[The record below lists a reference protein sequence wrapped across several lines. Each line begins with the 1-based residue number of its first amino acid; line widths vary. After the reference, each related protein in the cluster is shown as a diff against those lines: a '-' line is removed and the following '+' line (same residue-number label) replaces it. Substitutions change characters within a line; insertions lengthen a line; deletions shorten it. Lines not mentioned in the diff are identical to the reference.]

1 MSIVNIILLLAVVV
15 ILALASVINKIYN
28 NDNDEKGIYA
38 ITAVRTFSAMLVFVV
53 VALAASPDGKL
64 HFTPEILWYSV
75 GFAVAFGTCLVCN
88 LLAIRYGSLSL
99 STLIISYSLLI
110 PTVYGLLFLGEPMKK
125 ELLYGIFFLAVS
137 LFMIHYKKEG
147 KGFSLKWIIFVL
159 LSFIGNGMCSTVQR
173 MQQITFN
180 NQFSYEFMI
189 VALGILTMFLLG
201 FGLGAAPKTSVK
213 TIKKGWFWGA
223 VYGVTNGL
231 LNYFVMLL
239 NKNQMPASV
248 MFPIISG
255 GSILLVVAV
264 SRIFFKERLSKL
276 QLAGV
281 GVGIVSLVL
290 FNL

>member
-1 MSIVNIILLLAVVV
+1 MINALLLLAVVA
-15 ILALASVINKIYN
+15 ILAIASVINKLYN
-28 NDNDEKGIYA
+28 KDNDEKGVYA
-38 ITAVRTFSAMLVFVV
+38 IAAVRTFSAMLVFVV
-53 VALAASPDGKL
+53 VALATSPDGRL
-64 HFTPEILWYSV
+64 HFTPEIIGYSV
-75 GFAVAFGTCLVCN
+75 GFAVAFGTCMVCN
-88 LLAIRYGSLSL
+88 LLAVRYGSLSL
-99 STLIISYSLLI
+99 TTLMVSYSLLI
-110 PTVYGLLFLGEPMKK
+110 PTLYGLLFLGETVKK
-125 ELLYGIFFLAVS
+125 ELIYGILCLVLS
-137 LFMIHYKKEG
+137 LFLIHYKKEG

-159 LSFIGNGMCSTVQR
+159 LCFVGNGMCSTVQR
-173 MQQITFN
+173 MQQISFN

-189 VALGILTMFLLG
+189 IALGILTLFLLG
-201 FGLGAAPKTSVK
+201 FALGSAPKESVR

-231 LNYFVMLL
+231 MNFFVMLL

-264 SRIFFKERLSKL
+264 SRIFFKERLTKM

-281 GVGIVSLVL
+281 GVGILSLVF